1 MRRCYC
7 GASESLCRLQL
18 ALPSRCRAQEGRSGM
33 PATLALL
40 HLAGYIALLL
50 WGMHMV
56 HSGIVRAFGGHLRQA
71 LAIGLQSR
79 WKAFL
84 AGMGITVLLQS
95 STATALMSTS
105 FIAAGFMTLVPALAV
120 TLGANVGTT
129 LIVQVLTFNV
139 SAVAP
144 VFVLAGLI
152 AFNRGGKT
160 RTRDLGR
167 VGIGIGLILLALH
180 LIIVTIEPV
189 EKAQALRDLFALIS
203 SDPVV
208 DIVIAALLTWA
219 AYSSVAVVLLVM
231 ALTAQHIVTPVAAL
245 ALVLGANL
253 GNIIPQYL
261 AAGSNAP
268 ARRLALGNLIVRGL
282 GCLVAIPLLPWLTQA
297 MAALDASPARQVADF
312 HTLFNLALAVI
323 FIGLL
328 DPLARLCTRLIPSAP
343 VPDDPGTPRYINA
356 AALGTT
362 SLALADA
369 AREVLRMVDV
379 VESMLR
385 MFLDALRSDDRKLL
399 AQLGTMDDT
408 LDRLHNAIKLHL
420 TAISREDGLSEADA
434 KRCSDILA
442 FTINLEHVGD
452 ILDRS
457 LRELAAKK
465 IKQRLTFSEE
475 GLREI
480 AAMHQSLL
488 DDLHLATSVF
498 MLGDLQAA
506 RSLLAEKDRMRDLE
520 QAATDNPLGRLR
532 EGRLQS
538 IETSSLHIDIARD
551 LKRIAAHITSVAY
564 PILEQGG
571 ALRRSRL
578 LDEGENAEEMSRGRA
593 P

>member
-1 MRRCYC
+1 
-7 GASESLCRLQL
+7 
-18 ALPSRCRAQEGRSGM
+18 M

-56 HSGIVRAFGGHLRQA
+56 HSGIVRAFGGHLRQV
-71 LAIGLQSR
+71 LATGLRSR

-84 AGMGITVLLQS
+84 AGMGITALLQS

-120 TLGANVGTT
+120 TLGANVGST

-139 SAVAP
+139 AAVAP

-167 VGIGIGLILLALH
+167 VGIGIGLVLLALH
-180 LIIVTIEPV
+180 LIIATVEPV
-189 EKAQALRDLFALIS
+189 EKASALRDLFAMLS
-203 SDPVV
+203 GDPVV
-208 DIVIAALLTWA
+208 DIAVAAVLTWA

-231 ALTAQHIVTPVAAL
+231 ALAGQHIVTPVAAL

-253 GNIIPQYL
+253 GNVVPQYL
-261 AAGSNAP
+261 AAGANAA
-268 ARRLALGNLIVRGL
+268 ARRLALGNLIVRGA
-282 GCLVAIPLLPWLTQA
+282 GCLVAIPLLPWLAQA
-297 MAALDASPARQVADF
+297 LAALEANPARQVADF
-312 HTLFNLALAVI
+312 HTLFNLALAVV

-328 DPLARLCTRLIPSAP
+328 DPLARLCTQLVPSAP
-343 VPDDPGTPRYINA
+343 VAADPGKPRYIND
-356 AALGTT
+356 AALGAP
-362 SLALADA
+362 SIALADA
-369 AREVLRMVDV
+369 AREVLRMVDI
-379 VESMLR
+379 VEGMLKTF
-385 MFLDALRSDDRKLL
+385 MEALRSDDRKRL
-399 AQLGTMDDT
+399 AEIGAMDDT

-420 TAISREDGLSEADA
+420 TAISREDALSDADA

-480 AAMHQSLL
+480 AAMHERLL
-488 DDLHLATSVF
+488 DNLHLATGVF
-498 MLGDLQAA
+498 MMGNTQSA
-506 RSLLAEKDRMRDLE
+506 RALIAEKDRMRELE
-520 QAATDNPLGRLR
+520 QAATDNHLRRLR
-532 EGRLQS
+532 EGRVQS

-551 LKRIAAHITSVAY
+551 LKRIAAHIASVAY
-564 PILEQGG
+564 PILEESG

-578 LDEGENAEEMSRGRA
+578 LDESEDTAAACNGK
-593 P
+593 PH

>member
-1 MRRCYC
+1 
-7 GASESLCRLQL
+7 
-18 ALPSRCRAQEGRSGM
+18 M
-33 PATLALL
+33 PATFALL
-40 HLAGYIALLL
+40 HLAGYVALLL

-84 AGMGITVLLQS
+84 VGMGITALLQS

-139 SAVAP
+139 AAVAP
-144 VFVLAGLI
+144 AFVLAGLI
-152 AFNRGGKT
+152 AFNRGDKT

-167 VGIGIGLILLALH
+167 VAIGIGLILLALH
-180 LIIVTIEPV
+180 LIIATIEPV
-189 EKAQALRDLFALIS
+189 EKAKALRDLFALIS

-208 DIVIAALLTWA
+208 EIAIGALLTWA

-231 ALTAQHIVTPVAAL
+231 MLAAQHIVTPVAAL

-253 GNIIPQYL
+253 GNVIPQYL
-261 AAGSNAP
+261 AAGSNAA
-268 ARRLALGNLIVRGL
+268 ARRLALGNLIVRGA
-282 GCLVAIPLLPWLTQA
+282 GCLVAILLLPWLTQA
-297 MAALDASPARQVADF
+297 MAALEASPARQVADF

-343 VPDDPGTPRYINA
+343 VPDDPGKPRYINA
-356 AALGTT
+356 AARGTP
-362 SLALADA
+362 SIALADA

-399 AQLGTMDDT
+399 AQLGAMDDT

-420 TAISREDGLSEADA
+420 TTISREDGLSEADA

-452 ILDRS
+452 ILDKS

-465 IKQRLTFSEE
+465 IKQRLTFSQE
-475 GLREI
+475 GLLEI

-488 DDLHLATSVF
+488 DNLHLATSVF
-498 MLGDLQAA
+498 MLGDIQSA

-520 QAATDNPLGRLR
+520 QAATDNHLRRLR
-532 EGRLQS
+532 EGRIQS
-538 IETSSLHIDIARD
+538 METSSLHIDIARD
-551 LKRIAAHITSVAY
+551 LKRIAAHIASVAY
-564 PILEQGG
+564 PILEEGG
-571 ALRRSRL
+571 VLRRSRL
-578 LDEGENAEEMSRGRA
+578 LDENESASGASSVK
-593 P
+593 PH